1 MHEDELRALVRE
13 AVSRH
18 LGVGGDG
25 RPGRPSVALTDATVH
40 TPAAWK
46 THVSHGRFIYLA
58 PAEPDSP
65 CIVEPQVRCHHCGF
79 CQSYGH

>member
-18 LGVGGDG
+18 LAHSTAQAT
-25 RPGRPSVALTDATVH
+25 PNPS
-40 TPAAWK
+40 AAWK
-46 THVSHGRFIYLA
+46 THVSHGRFVYLA